1 MNINTIKKCVLM
13 LGLSVAL
20 SASTTFAAQEGNDSE
35 SARQKLLDDAISLLD
50 KVELEAPRSHVE
62 IMRIREKLAKLK
74 NLNEA
79 DDSDDYT
86 PELMFSHQGGNSTA
100 VSRANK
106 TKRVSFYNSCRGLRD
121 NALLDKLRNEVSKH
135 KSYDYSTARELVILG
150 VDNHGGDV
158 ECVYTGKVWHVGT
171 EKMPPAEMVNIEHT
185 WPQSKGAKGVAKT
198 DIHHLYPTDSK
209 ANSIRGNHPFGLISD
224 PNPKFNVGG
233 SKGDGNVFE
242 VRRQHRGNVAR
253 SMFYFATVYNQ
264 KIDDKQEKVLRKWHK
279 EDPVDANEIARND
292 KVEALQNN
300 RNPYIDHPEY
310 VDMISDF

>member
-1 MNINTIKKCVLM
+1 MKINNIKKCVLM
-13 LGLSVAL
+13 LGLSVVL
-20 SASTTFAAQEGNDSE
+20 SASPIFAAQEGNDSE

-50 KVELEAPRSHVE
+50 KVELSAPRSQVE
-62 IMRIREKLAKLK
+62 IMRIREKLTKLK
-74 NLNEA
+74 NLDE
-79 DDSDDYT
+79 SDTSEEFT

-106 TKRVSFYNSCRGLRD
+106 TKRVAFYNSCGGLRD
-121 NALLDKLRNEVSKH
+121 NALLDKLRVECSKH

-158 ECVYTGKVWHVGT
+158 ECVYTGKVWHVGK
-171 EKMPPAEMVNIEHT
+171 EKMPSANEVNIEHT

-209 ANSIRGNHPFGLISD
+209 ANSIRGNHPFGIVTE

-300 RNPYIDHPEY
+300 RNPYVDHPEY

>member
-1 MNINTIKKCVLM
+1 M

-20 SASTTFAAQEGNDSE
+20 SAGTTFAAQEGNDIE
-35 SARQKLLDDAISLLD
+35 SARQKLLDDAITLLD
-50 KVELEAPRSHVE
+50 KVELNAPRSSVE
-62 IMRIREKLAKLK
+62 ITRIREKLTKLK
-74 NLNEA
+74 NMNIVEE
-79 DDSDDYT
+79 SDGNA

-106 TKRVSFYNSCRGLRD
+106 TKRVNFYNSCKGLRNGD
-121 NALLDKLRNEVSKH
+121 LLQQLRAECAKH

-150 VDNHGGDV
+150 IDNHGGDV

-171 EKMPPAEMVNIEHT
+171 EKMPDSSQVNIEHT

-198 DIHHLYPTDSK
+198 DMHHLYPTDSK
-209 ANSIRGNHPFGLISD
+209 ANSIRSSHPFGYVKD
-224 PNPKFNVGG
+224 PNPKFNQGG
-233 SKGDGNVFE
+233 SKCNGEVFE

-264 KIDDKQEKVLRKWHK
+264 KIDAAQEKTLRQWHK
-279 EDPVDANEIARND
+279 DDPVDANELARND

-310 VDMISDF
+310 VDMIEDF

>member
-1 MNINTIKKCVLM
+1 MISENIKKCVLM

-20 SASTTFAAQEGNDSE
+20 STGTTFAAQEGNDTE
-35 SARQKLLDDAISLLD
+35 SARQKLLDEAITLLD
-50 KVELEAPRSHVE
+50 KVELNSPKSQVE
-62 IMRIREKLAKLK
+62 VTRIREKLVKLK
-74 NLNEA
+74 TIDA
-79 DDSDDYT
+79 TDDSDDNV
-86 PELMFSHQGGNSTA
+86 PELMFSHQGGNSTS

-106 TKRVSFYNSCRGLRD
+106 AKRVSFYNSCKGLRNGD
-121 NALLDKLRNEVSKH
+121 LLKQLRAEVSKH
-135 KSYDYSTARELVILG
+135 KSYDYTTARELVILG

-171 EKMPPAEMVNIEHT
+171 EVMPPAEMVNIEHT

-242 VRRQHRGNVAR
+242 VRKQHRGNVAR

-264 KIDDKQEKVLRKWHK
+264 KIDEKQEQVLRKWHK
-279 EDPVDANEIARND
+279 EDPVDANEMARND

-310 VDMISDF
+310 VDMIDDF